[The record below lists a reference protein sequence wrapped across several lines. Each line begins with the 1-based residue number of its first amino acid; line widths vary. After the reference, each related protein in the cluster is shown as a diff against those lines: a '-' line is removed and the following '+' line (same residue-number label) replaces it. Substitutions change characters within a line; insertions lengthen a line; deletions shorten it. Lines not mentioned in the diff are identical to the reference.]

1 MSTVLPIQRLE
12 QYTFRFPDEVLMVNA
27 QVNGEDDFVVVFR
40 GFSSSLVNPTAAD
53 PEVPVLS
60 AEAAIETID
69 RLQGPYTPENPQ
81 FLERDI
87 PWREFSDRLTQLG
100 L

>member
-1 MSTVLPIQRLE
+1 MTDMLPIQRLE

-27 QVNGEDDFVVVFR
+27 SVNGEEDFVVVFR

-53 PEVPVLS
+53 PEIPVLPAD
-60 AEAAIETID
+60 AEIATID
-69 RLQGPYTPENPQ
+69 RLQGPYTPDHPQ
-81 FLERDI
+81 YLEQDI
-87 PWREFSDRLTQLG
+87 AWSEFCDRLTALG

>member
-1 MSTVLPIQRLE
+1 MLPIQRLE

-27 QVNGEDDFVVVFR
+27 QVDGDEDFVVVFR
-40 GFSSSLVNPTAAD
+40 GFSSSLVKPTAAD

-60 AEAAIETID
+60 EAAIIDTID
-69 RLQGPYTPENPQ
+69 RLQSPYTPDNPQ
-81 FLERDI
+81 YLERDI
-87 PWREFSDRLTQLG
+87 PWADFSDRLTQLG

>member
-1 MSTVLPIQRLE
+1 MTQQLPIQRLE
-12 QYTFRFPDEVLMVNA
+12 QYTFRFPAEVLMVTA
-27 QVNGEDDFVVVFR
+27 QVNGEEDYVVVFR

-60 AEAAIETID
+60 EEAVIATID
-69 RLQGPYTPENPQ
+69 RLQGPYTPDNPRYIEQ
-81 FLERDI
+81 NI
-87 PWREFSDRLTQLG
+87 AWGEFSDRLTELG